1 MPLAAAPQRWGAIG
15 SRARA
20 GGSDYLGP
28 MQPDP
33 PPAEPTVAAAP
44 ARPEPALVRWPWVAL
59 GALVAV
65 TLLGV
70 TVRDRLPLLSTLVYA
85 APLPVVAAA
94 SGALAALARRRQLM
108 RPALAGLALS
118 AALLG
123 AHLVRDL
130 HLATPVAARA
140 GSIRLVLWNVSRGA
154 FGWDDV
160 LRDLRACDADVIALV
175 EARSAT
181 PENGAALRAALP
193 GYEVFLVE
201 GGMALAVRGH
211 LPGVVRHDLDGGGRA
226 LAATVEPH
234 RLAFTHPRVDLLLA
248 DVKADPLRDRGPAFA
263 ALERLRALRA
273 GRPLVIFGDFNTP
286 TGSVHLDR
294 WRDAGL
300 REAFDVSGRGLA
312 STWPAP
318 CPVLTLDHVWVAGLR
333 PLAAR
338 HVSTL
343 HSDHRRVEVE
353 LELE

>member
-1 MPLAAAPQRWGAIG
+1 
-15 SRARA
+15 
-20 GGSDYLGP
+20 
-28 MQPDP
+28 MQTDP
-33 PPAEPTVAAAP
+33 TPVEPTVAAT
-44 ARPEPALVRWPWVAL
+44 PEPAPPARWPWLAL

-65 TLLGV
+65 TLLGA
-70 TVRDRLPLLSTLVYA
+70 TVRDRLPLLSALVYA
-85 APLPVVAAA
+85 TPLPILAAA
-94 SGALAALARRRQLM
+94 SGAVAALARRRQRL

-118 AALLG
+118 AGLLG
-123 AHLVRDL
+123 VHLVCDL
-130 HLATPVAARA
+130 HLAAPVTARG
-140 GSIRLVLWNVSRGA
+140 GSMKLVLWNVARGT

-160 LRDLRACDADVIALV
+160 LRDLRACDADVIGLV

-181 PENGAALRAALP
+181 PGNGAALRAALP
-193 GYEVFLVE
+193 DHELFLVE

-226 LAATVEPH
+226 LTASAEPH
-234 RLAFTHPRVDLLLA
+234 RLSFTRPRVELLLA

-286 TGSVHLDR
+286 TASVHVDR

-300 REAFDVSGRGLA
+300 REAFEVAGRGLA
-312 STWPAP
+312 STWPSP
-318 CPVLTLDHVWVAGLR
+318 CPVLTLDQVWLAGLR

-338 HVSTL
+338 HVSTRS
-343 HSDHRRVEVE
+343 SDHRRVEVE